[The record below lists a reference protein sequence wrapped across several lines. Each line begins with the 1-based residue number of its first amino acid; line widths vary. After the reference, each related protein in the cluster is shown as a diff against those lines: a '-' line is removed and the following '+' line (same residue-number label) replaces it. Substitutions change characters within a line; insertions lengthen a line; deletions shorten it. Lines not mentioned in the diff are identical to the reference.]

1 MKQSSSSSINNIP
14 KNKLKLMPIKQSLIK
29 DKNEEIT
36 KNNVSKRRAKSHL
49 NTDISELKE

>member
-1 MKQSSSSSINNIP
+1 MKQSSSSSISNIP

-29 DKNEEIT
+29 DKNEEII
-36 KNNVSKRRAKSHL
+36 KKGVSKRRTKSHL